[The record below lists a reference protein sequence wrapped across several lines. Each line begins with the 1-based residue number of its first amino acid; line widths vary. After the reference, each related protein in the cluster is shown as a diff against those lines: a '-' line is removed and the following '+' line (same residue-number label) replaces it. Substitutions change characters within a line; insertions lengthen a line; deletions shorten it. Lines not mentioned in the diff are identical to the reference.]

1 MKTIEQLKAELETA
15 RQQVLEIEKQIIEM
29 ADGFIYH
36 ICVLSYGSSNWS
48 TCANPFTIQELCYQY
63 GDGYDGLVK
72 VYTNN
77 PNLEVEDQG
86 CLEVLSLEELPDNKR
101 DVSMTEAITHF
112 ITEGILEEEKKGRV
126 RRVYKKF

>member
-72 VYTNN
+72 VYTDN
-77 PNLEVEDQG
+77 PKLEIEHYG
-86 CLEVLSLEELPDNKR
+86 CLEVRTLEQLPDSKK
-101 DVSMTEAITHF
+101 DVSMSQAMTNFAM
-112 ITEGILEEEKKGRV
+112 
-126 RRVYKKF
+126 KFNQK